1 MSSIYTSFMCAD
13 IVNQGDEI
21 ISVGQ
26 LNQQAKTLLENQ
38 FRGVSVIGEISNM
51 ARPSSGHIYF
61 TLKDEDGAIRCA
73 MFRNQNLRLNFE
85 PQNGDQ
91 CILKGQVSLYAP
103 RGDYQLIVSSMQP
116 AGAGNLMHQFEE
128 LKKKLDSEG
137 LFAQEIKKQIPK
149 QPKHIGVIT
158 SESTAAF
165 QDILTT
171 IQRRAPVSQVSLIPA
186 TVQGDTAPKTLI
198 EALQSTLNYNNLN
211 PDNAFDVILI
221 CRGGGSIEDLWAFN
235 NESLAREIFD
245 FPLPIIS
252 GVGHEIDFTI
262 VDFVADLRAPT
273 PTAAAELVTEY
284 YFQLNDRLEEWKAS
298 LGYLVQSR
306 LTEKSQTLLFKS
318 QNLKSPLT
326 MLKEQSQSLDNIEMR
341 LVNTVQGIISNAK
354 QNFQLATSQI
364 YQSST
369 LQRFENYEDRIKT
382 NLKSLN
388 FQIKNLID
396 KKKLMLESISTN
408 LNAISPLA
416 VLDRGYAIVMNEN
429 GQALKSSKDIKVGDT
444 VTTRLGDG
452 GFTSNVSKKD

>member
-1 MSSIYTSFMCAD
+1 MSAD

-128 LKKKLDSEG
+128 LKKKLDAEG
-137 LFAQEIKKQIPK
+137 LFAQEIKKQLPK

-198 EALQSTLNYNNLN
+198 AALQSTLNYNNLN

-341 LVNTVQGIISNAK
+341 LANTVQGIISNAK
-354 QNFQLATSQI
+354 QNFQLATSQF
-364 YQSST
+364 YQSSA
-369 LQRFENYEDRIKT
+369 LQRFGNYEDRIKT

-388 FQIKNLID
+388 LQMKNLID
-396 KKKLMLESISTN
+396 KKKSMLESITTN

-429 GQALKSSKDIKVGDT
+429 GQALKSSKNIKVGDT

>member
-1 MSSIYTSFMCAD
+1 MSAD

-171 IQRRAPVSQVSLIPA
+171 IQRRAPVSQVYLIPA
-186 TVQGDTAPKTLI
+186 IVQGDTAPKTLI

-211 PDNAFDVILI
+211 SNNAFDVILI

-235 NESLAREIFD
+235 NESLAREIYD

-284 YFQLNDRLEEWKAS
+284 YFQLNDRLEEWKAN
-298 LGYLVQSR
+298 LGYLVQTK
-306 LTEKSQTLLFKS
+306 LAEKSQTLLFTS

-341 LVNTVQGIISNAK
+341 LANTIQGIMGNAK
-354 QNFQLATSQI
+354 QNLQLATAQI
-364 YQSST
+364 YQSSA
-369 LQRFENYEDRIKT
+369 LQRFGNYEDRIKT
-382 NLKSLN
+382 NLRSLN
-388 FQIKNLID
+388 SQMKNLID

>member
-1 MSSIYTSFMCAD
+1 MCAD

-38 FRGVSVIGEISNM
+38 FRGVSVIGEISNI

-116 AGAGNLMHQFEE
+116 AGAGNLMHQFEK
-128 LKKKLDSEG
+128 LKKKLDAEG

-198 EALQSTLNYNNLN
+198 GALQSTLNYNNLN

-284 YFQLNDRLEEWKAS
+284 YFQLNDRLEEWKAN

-306 LTEKSQTLLFKS
+306 LTEKSQTILFNS

-341 LVNTVQGIISNAK
+341 LANTVQGIISNAK

-364 YQSST
+364 YQSSA
-369 LQRFENYEDRIKT
+369 LQKYGNYEGRIKT

-396 KKKLMLESISTN
+396 KKKLMLESITTN
-408 LNAISPLA
+408 LKAISPLA

-444 VTTRLGDG
+444 LTTRLGEG

>member
-1 MSSIYTSFMCAD
+1 MSAD

-128 LKKKLDSEG
+128 LKKKLDAEG
-137 LFAQEIKKQIPK
+137 LFAQEIKKQLPK

-262 VDFVADLRAPT
+262 ADFVADLRAPT

-341 LVNTVQGIISNAK
+341 LANTVQGIISNAK
-354 QNFQLATSQI
+354 QNFQLATSKI

-382 NLKSLN
+382 NLRSLN
-388 FQIKNLID
+388 FQMKNLID
-396 KKKLMLESISTN
+396 KKKLMLESITTN

>member
-1 MSSIYTSFMCAD
+1 MSAD

-128 LKKKLDSEG
+128 LKKKLDAEG
-137 LFAQEIKKQIPK
+137 LFAQEIKKQLPK

-341 LVNTVQGIISNAK
+341 LANTVQGIISNAK

-364 YQSST
+364 YQSSA
-369 LQRFENYEDRIKT
+369 LQRFGNYEDRIKT

-388 FQIKNLID
+388 FQMKNLID
-396 KKKLMLESISTN
+396 KKKLMLESITTN

>member
-1 MSSIYTSFMCAD
+1 MPSIYTSFMSAD

-128 LKKKLDSEG
+128 LKKKLDAEG
-137 LFAQEIKKQIPK
+137 LFAQEIKKQLPK

-341 LVNTVQGIISNAK
+341 LANTVQGIMSNAK

-382 NLKSLN
+382 NLRSLN
-388 FQIKNLID
+388 FQMKNLID
-396 KKKLMLESISTN
+396 KKKLMLESITTN

>member
-1 MSSIYTSFMCAD
+1 MSAD

-128 LKKKLDSEG
+128 LKKKLDAEG

-245 FPLPIIS
+245 YPLPIIS

-262 VDFVADLRAPT
+262 ADFVADLRAPT

-341 LVNTVQGIISNAK
+341 LANTVQGIISNAK
-354 QNFQLATSQI
+354 QNFQLATSKI

-382 NLKSLN
+382 NLRSLN
-388 FQIKNLID
+388 FQMKNLID
-396 KKKLMLESISTN
+396 KKKLMLESITTN

-429 GQALKSSKDIKVGDT
+429 GQALKSSKNIKVGDT

>member
-1 MSSIYTSFMCAD
+1 MPSIYTSFMSAD

-128 LKKKLDSEG
+128 LKKKLDAEG
-137 LFAQEIKKQIPK
+137 LFAQEIKKQLPK

-341 LVNTVQGIISNAK
+341 LANTVQGIISNAK

-382 NLKSLN
+382 NLRSLN

-452 GFTSNVSKKD
+452 GFTSNVSKK

>member
-1 MSSIYTSFMCAD
+1 MCAD
-13 IVNQGDEI
+13 IVEQGDEI

-26 LNQQAKTLLENQ
+26 LNQQAKKLLENQ
-38 FRGVSVIGEISNM
+38 FRGVSVLGEISNI

-128 LKKKLDSEG
+128 LKKKLDAEG
-137 LFAQEIKKQIPK
+137 LFAQDIKKQIPS
-149 QPKHIGVIT
+149 QPKHIGIIT

-171 IQRRAPVSQVSLIPA
+171 IQRRAPISQVSLIPA
-186 TVQGDTAPKTLI
+186 TVQGDTAPKAVI
-198 EALQSTLNYNNLN
+198 EAMQNTLNYNNLN
-211 PDNAFDVILI
+211 PENAFDVILI

-262 VDFVADLRAPT
+262 TDFVADLRAPT

-284 YFQLNDRLEEWKAS
+284 YFQLEDKLEEWQAT
-298 LGYLVQSR
+298 LGYLVQAR
-306 LTEKSQTLLFKS
+306 LTEKSQAILFAS

-326 MLKEQSQSLDNIEMR
+326 MLKEQSQSLDNVEIR
-341 LVNTVQGIISNAK
+341 LTNIMQSIMSGAK
-354 QNFQLATSQI
+354 QSLQLSTAQI
-364 YQSST
+364 YQSSA
-369 LQRFENYEDRIKT
+369 LQKFGKYEDS
-382 NLKSLN
+382 LKNNFNSLN
-388 FQIKNLID
+388 SQIKNLVD
-396 KKKLMLESISTN
+396 KKKLMLASLHSN
-408 LNAISPLA
+408 LKAISPLA
-416 VLDRGYAIVMNEN
+416 VLDRGYAIVMNKN
-429 GQALKSSKDIKVGDT
+429 GQALKSSNDLMVGDS
-444 VTTRLGDG
+444 VTARLANG
-452 GFTSNVSKKD
+452 GFSASVSKKD

>member
-1 MSSIYTSFMCAD
+1 MCED

-38 FRGVSVIGEISNM
+38 FRGVSVIGEISNI

-128 LKKKLDSEG
+128 LKKKLDAEG
-137 LFAQEIKKQIPK
+137 IFSQEIKKLIPK

-171 IQRRAPVSQVSLIPA
+171 IQRRAPISQVSLIPA

-198 EALQSTLNYNNLN
+198 EALQSTLNYNTLN
-211 PDNAFDVILI
+211 PDNAFEVILI

-284 YFQLNDRLEEWKAS
+284 YFQLNDRLEEWKAN
-298 LGYLVQSR
+298 LGYLVHSR
-306 LTEKSQTLLFKS
+306 LTEKSQTLLFTS
-318 QNLKSPLT
+318 QNLKSPLI
-326 MLKEQSQSLDNIEMR
+326 MLKEQSQSLDNFEIR
-341 LVNTVQGIISNAK
+341 LANIMQSIMTNAK
-354 QNFQLATSQI
+354 QNFQLATAQI
-364 YQSST
+364 YQSSA
-369 LQRFENYEDRIKT
+369 LQRFGKHEDRLNS
-382 NLKSLN
+382 NLKSLKS
-388 FQIKNLID
+388 QAKNLID
-396 KKKLMLESISTN
+396 RKKLMLESISSN
-408 LNAISPLA
+408 LKAISPLA

-429 GQALKSSKDIKVGDT
+429 GQALKSSKDIKVGDA
-444 VTTRLGDG
+444 VTTRLADG
-452 GFTSNVSKKD
+452 GFSSNVSKKN

>member
-1 MSSIYTSFMCAD
+1 MGAD

-128 LKKKLDSEG
+128 LKKKLDAEG

-341 LVNTVQGIISNAK
+341 LANTVQGIISNAK

-382 NLKSLN
+382 NLRSLN
-388 FQIKNLID
+388 FQMKNLID
-396 KKKLMLESISTN
+396 KKKLMLESITTN

>member
-1 MSSIYTSFMCAD
+1 MCAD

-198 EALQSTLNYNNLN
+198 AALQSILNYNNLN
-211 PDNAFDVILI
+211 SNNAFDVILI

-341 LVNTVQGIISNAK
+341 LANTVQGIMSNAK
-354 QNFQLATSQI
+354 QNFQLATSKI

-382 NLKSLN
+382 NLRSLN
-388 FQIKNLID
+388 FQMKNLID
-396 KKKLMLESISTN
+396 KKKLMLESITTN
-408 LNAISPLA
+408 LKAISPLA

>member
-1 MSSIYTSFMCAD
+1 MSAD

-128 LKKKLDSEG
+128 LKKKLDAEG
-137 LFAQEIKKQIPK
+137 LFAQEIKKQLPK

-341 LVNTVQGIISNAK
+341 LANTVQGIISNAK
-354 QNFQLATSQI
+354 QNFQLATSKI

-382 NLKSLN
+382 NLRSLN
-388 FQIKNLID
+388 FQMKNLID
-396 KKKLMLESISTN
+396 KKKLMLESITTN

>member
-1 MSSIYTSFMCAD
+1 MPSIYTSFMSAD

-128 LKKKLDSEG
+128 LKKKLDAEG
-137 LFAQEIKKQIPK
+137 LFAQEIKKQLPK

-306 LTEKSQTLLFKS
+306 LTEKSQILLFKS

-341 LVNTVQGIISNAK
+341 LANTVQGIMSNAK

-382 NLKSLN
+382 NLRSLN

-396 KKKLMLESISTN
+396 KKKLMLESITTN
-408 LNAISPLA
+408 LKAISPLA

>member
-186 TVQGDTAPKTLI
+186 IVQGDTAPKTLI

-364 YQSST
+364 YQSSA
-369 LQRFENYEDRIKT
+369 LQRFGNYEDRIKI

-388 FQIKNLID
+388 FQMKNLID
-396 KKKLMLESISTN
+396 KKKLMLESITTN

>member
-1 MSSIYTSFMCAD
+1 MCAD

-38 FRGVSVIGEISNM
+38 FRGVSVIGEISNI

-116 AGAGNLMHQFEE
+116 AGAGNLMYQFEE
-128 LKKKLDSEG
+128 LKKKLDAEG
-137 LFAQEIKKQIPK
+137 LFAQEIKKPIPK
-149 QPKHIGVIT
+149 QLKHIGVIT

-284 YFQLNDRLEEWKAS
+284 YFQLNDRLEEWKAN

-306 LTEKSQTLLFKS
+306 LTEKSQTILFNS

-341 LVNTVQGIISNAK
+341 LANTVQGIISNAK

-364 YQSST
+364 YQSSA
-369 LQRFENYEDRIKT
+369 LQKFGNYEGRIKT

-396 KKKLMLESISTN
+396 KKKLMLESITTN
-408 LNAISPLA
+408 LKAISPLA

-444 VTTRLGDG
+444 LTTRLGEG
-452 GFTSNVSKKD
+452 GFTSNETKKD

>member
-341 LVNTVQGIISNAK
+341 LANTVQGIISNAK

>member
-1 MSSIYTSFMCAD
+1 MSAD

-128 LKKKLDSEG
+128 LKKKLDAEG
-137 LFAQEIKKQIPK
+137 LFAQEIKKQLPK

-341 LVNTVQGIISNAK
+341 LANTVQGIMSNAK

-382 NLKSLN
+382 NLRSLN

-396 KKKLMLESISTN
+396 KKKLMLESITTN
-408 LNAISPLA
+408 LKAISPLA

>member
-1 MSSIYTSFMCAD
+1 MSAD

-128 LKKKLDSEG
+128 LKKKLDAEG
-137 LFAQEIKKQIPK
+137 LFAQEIKKQLPK

-198 EALQSTLNYNNLN
+198 AALQSTLNYNNLN

-341 LVNTVQGIISNAK
+341 LANTVQGIISNAK
-354 QNFQLATSQI
+354 QNFQLATSKI

-382 NLKSLN
+382 NLRSLN
-388 FQIKNLID
+388 FQMKNLID
-396 KKKLMLESISTN
+396 KKKLMLESITTN

-429 GQALKSSKDIKVGDT
+429 GQALKSSKNIKVGDT

>member
-1 MSSIYTSFMCAD
+1 MTSIYTSFMCAD
-13 IVNQGDEI
+13 IVEQGDEI

-26 LNQQAKTLLENQ
+26 LNQQAKKLLENQ
-38 FRGVSVIGEISNM
+38 FRGVSVLGEISNI

-128 LKKKLDSEG
+128 LKKKLDAEG
-137 LFAQEIKKQIPK
+137 LFTQETKKQIPA
-149 QPKHIGVIT
+149 QPKHIAVIT

-171 IQRRAPVSQVSLIPA
+171 IQRRAPISQVTLIPA
-186 TVQGDTAPKTLI
+186 TVQGDTAPEALI
-198 EALQSTLNYNNLN
+198 EALQSALNYNSLN
-211 PDNAFDVILI
+211 PENVFDVILI

-262 VDFVADLRAPT
+262 ADFVADLRAPT

-284 YFQLNDRLEEWKAS
+284 YFQLGDRLEDWKAT
-298 LGYLVQSR
+298 LGYLVQAR
-306 LTEKSQTLLFKS
+306 LAEKSQAILFAS

-326 MLKEQSQSLDNIEMR
+326 MLKEQSQSLDNVEIR
-341 LVNTVQGIISNAK
+341 LANIIQSIVSDAK
-354 QNFQLATSQI
+354 QNLQLAATQI
-364 YQSST
+364 YQSSA
-369 LQRFENYEDRIKT
+369 LQRFGKHEDRLKN
-382 NLKSLN
+382 NLNSLN
-388 FQIKNLID
+388 SQMKNLID
-396 KKKLMLESISTN
+396 KTKLMLASLDSN
-408 LNAISPLA
+408 LKAISPLA

-429 GQALKSSKDIKVGDT
+429 GQALKSSKDLKVGDA
-444 VTTRLGDG
+444 VITRLADG
-452 GFTSNVSKKD
+452 GFRSNVSKKD

>member
-1 MSSIYTSFMCAD
+1 MSAD

-128 LKKKLDSEG
+128 LKKKLDAEG
-137 LFAQEIKKQIPK
+137 LFAQEIKKQLPK

-198 EALQSTLNYNNLN
+198 AALQSTLNYNNLN

-341 LVNTVQGIISNAK
+341 LANTVQGIISNAK

-382 NLKSLN
+382 NLRSLN
-388 FQIKNLID
+388 FQMKNLID
-396 KKKLMLESISTN
+396 KKKLMLESITTN